1 MPVLTPDQ
9 IERKVEQLAGR
20 GLAAGASYLAQ
31 RLKEKISVPAPRR
44 RVIAG
49 PRSKARVP
57 GTPYYVATV
66 RATPGAPPRK
76 LSGNLRNRVMF
87 RQRDVLAWQVGVF
100 NIVYG
105 RPLEVWMNHPY
116 IWPTLQEELGNLDR
130 IIGQEF
136 RFSQSV

>member
-9 IERKVEQLAGR
+9 IERKVEQLANG
-20 GLAAGASYLAQ
+20 GLKAGASYFAD
-31 RLKEKISVPAPRR
+31 RLKDKISVPAPRR

-100 NIVYG
+100 NIAYG
-105 RPLEVWMNHPY
+105 RRHEVGLHPY
-116 IWPTLQEELGNLDR
+116 IWPALQEEMGNLDR